1 MEGIFTIKFISLS
14 RYVRVSL
21 SLFLIVEKLLFH
33 ESLSLSRLFRPDE
46 RPWKD
51 GGRLGRN
58 ERDILMG
65 GPHGRRAGISS
76 KGGRIY
82 LASVDHF
89 PGKKK
94 KKSDLSPVREDSW
107 SKVGK

>member
-14 RYVRVSL
+14 RYVRVPL
-21 SLFLIVEKLLFH
+21 SHRGKIIVPQI
-33 ESLSLSRLFRPDE
+33 SLSLSRLFRPDE

-51 GGRLGRN
+51 GGLGRN

>member
-1 MEGIFTIKFISLS
+1 MEGIFTIKFIRLS
-14 RYVRVSL
+14 RYVRVPL

-33 ESLSLSRLFRPDE
+33 KSLFLSRLFRPDE

-51 GGRLGRN
+51 GGLGRN